1 MCEHQHIIT
10 MLDPQQTQID
20 PSSSN
25 QVKTNVNSNAD
36 CDGEQSRAFEA
47 VRKLAIEKL
56 SAMVASLHQV
66 EFLVPCLLCMRF
78 RSLSNNSNAK
88 VRQQRFWPAIKKRAN
103 QHAHLELSSH
113 VGIGVSR
120 ESKIVFISF
129 YYKNKCLTAYSLT
142 QGV

>member
-36 CDGEQSRAFEA
+36 CDREQSRAFEA

-66 EFLVPCLLCMRF
+66 DEFLVPCLLCIRF
-78 RSLSNNSNAK
+78 RSLSNNS
-88 VRQQRFWPAIKKRAN
+88 QRFWPAIKKRAN
-103 QHAHLELSSH
+103 QHAHLEWSSH

-129 YYKNKCLTAYSLT
+129 YYKNKCVTAYVLT
-142 QGV
+142 QGVWN

>member
-10 MLDPQQTQID
+10 MLDPQQTRID

-36 CDGEQSRAFEA
+36 CDREQSRAFEA

-66 EFLVPCLLCMRF
+66 EFPVPYLFCMSF
-78 RSLSNNSNAK
+78 QSLSNECQS
-88 VRQQRFWPAIKKRAN
+88 
-103 QHAHLELSSH
+103 
-113 VGIGVSR
+113 
-120 ESKIVFISF
+120 
-129 YYKNKCLTAYSLT
+129 
-142 QGV
+142 

>member
-10 MLDPQQTQID
+10 MLDPKQTQID

-25 QVKTNVNSNAD
+25 QVKTNVNSNAN
-36 CDGEQSRAFEA
+36 CDREQSRAFEA

-66 EFLVPCLLCMRF
+66 DEFLVLCLLCMLF
-78 RSLSNNSNAK
+78 RSLSNAK

-103 QHAHLELSSH
+103 QHAHLE
-113 VGIGVSR
+113 
-120 ESKIVFISF
+120 
-129 YYKNKCLTAYSLT
+129 
-142 QGV
+142 

>member
-10 MLDPQQTQID
+10 MLDPQQTRID
-20 PSSSN
+20 PSPSN
-25 QVKTNVNSNAD
+25 QVKTNVNSNSD
-36 CDGEQSRAFEA
+36 CDREQSRAFEA

-66 EFLVPCLLCMRF
+66 EFPVPYLFCMSF
-78 RSLSNNSNAK
+78 QSLSNDSNAK

-103 QHAHLELSSH
+103 QNANYVPMYTGS
-113 VGIGVSR
+113 GVSW

-129 YYKNKCLTAYSLT
+129 YNAFQWATMMDRRII
-142 QGV
+142 V